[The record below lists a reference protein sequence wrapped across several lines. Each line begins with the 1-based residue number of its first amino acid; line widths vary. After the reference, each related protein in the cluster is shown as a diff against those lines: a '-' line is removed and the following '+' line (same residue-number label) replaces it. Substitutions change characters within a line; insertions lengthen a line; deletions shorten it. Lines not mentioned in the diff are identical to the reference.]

1 MKIALE
7 LEFPDE
13 QAAAFM
19 QRLQS
24 LPGLTARF
32 LRLRPEPQTASDE
45 TGEAVGELTEA
56 EQKALLYKVFG
67 SWQSD
72 VSSDEMVRQIY
83 ADRRDEPREVNL

>member
-32 LRLRPEPQTASDE
+32 LRLRPEVQVSAVVSEAS
-45 TGEAVGELTEA
+45 GELTEA

-72 VSSDEMVRQIY
+72 VSGDEMVRQIY

>member
-32 LRLRPEPQTASDE
+32 LRLQPDQQTEQPASE
-45 TGEAVGELTEA
+45 LAGELTEA

-67 SWQSD
+67 GWQSE
-72 VSSDEMVRQIY
+72 VSGDEMVRQIY

>member
-32 LRLRPEPQTASDE
+32 LRLRPEAQTSPVVS
-45 TGEAVGELTEA
+45 EAVGELTDA

-72 VSSDEMVRQIY
+72 VSGDEMVRQIY
-83 ADRRDEPREVNL
+83 DDRRDEPREVNL

>member
-32 LRLRPEPQTASDE
+32 LRLRPETPVAPTVTE
-45 TGEAVGELTEA
+45 TTDELTEA

-67 SWQSD
+67 GWQSD
-72 VSSDEMVRQIY
+72 VSGEEMVRQIY
-83 ADRRDEPREVNL
+83 ADRRDVPREVNL

>member
-32 LRLRPEPQTASDE
+32 LRLRPEAQMSPAVSE
-45 TGEAVGELTEA
+45 VTGELNDA

-72 VSSDEMVRQIY
+72 VSGDEMVRQIY
-83 ADRRDEPREVNL
+83 GDRRDEPREVNL

>member
-32 LRLRPEPQTASDE
+32 LRLRPEVQVSAVVSEAS
-45 TGEAVGELTEA
+45 GELTEV

-72 VSSDEMVRQIY
+72 VSGDEMVRQIY

>member
-32 LRLRPEPQTASDE
+32 LRLRPESQMVTSAS
-45 TGEAVGELTEA
+45 EATGELTED

-72 VSSDEMVRQIY
+72 VSGDEMVRQIY

>member
-32 LRLRPEPQTASDE
+32 LRLRPEVQASAVVP
-45 TGEAVGELTEA
+45 EASGELTDA

-72 VSSDEMVRQIY
+72 VSGDEMVRQIY

>member
-32 LRLRPEPQTASDE
+32 LPLRPEVQVS
-45 TGEAVGELTEA
+45 AVVSESSGELTEA

-72 VSSDEMVRQIY
+72 VSGDEMVRQIY

>member
-1 MKIALE
+1 MRIVLE

-32 LRLRPEPQTASDE
+32 LRLRPEQSVSPAASGP
-45 TGEAVGELTEA
+45 TNELTEA

-67 SWQSD
+67 GWQSE
-72 VSSDEMVRQIY
+72 VSGDEMVRQIY

>member
-19 QRLQS
+19 QRLQRV
-24 LPGLTARF
+24 PGLTARF
-32 LRLRPEPQTASDE
+32 LRLRPEVQVS
-45 TGEAVGELTEA
+45 AVVSESSGELTEA

-72 VSSDEMVRQIY
+72 VSGDEMVRQIY
-83 ADRRDEPREVNL
+83 ADRRDGPREVNL

>member
-32 LRLRPEPQTASDE
+32 LRLRPEPQVSPSAAEVTD
-45 TGEAVGELTEA
+45 ELTEA

-72 VSSDEMVRQIY
+72 VSGDEMVRQIY

>member
-32 LRLRPEPQTASDE
+32 LRLRPEVQASAVVS
-45 TGEAVGELTEA
+45 EASGELTEA

-67 SWQSD
+67 GWQSD
-72 VSSDEMVRQIY
+72 VSGDEMVRQIY

>member
-1 MKIALE
+1 MRIALE

-32 LRLRPEPQTASDE
+32 LHLQPEQSASPAASDS
-45 TGEAVGELTEA
+45 VGGLTEA

-67 SWQSD
+67 GWQAE
-72 VSSDEMVRQIY
+72 VSGDEMARQIY
-83 ADRRDEPREVNL
+83 ADRRDQPREVDL

>member
-1 MKIALE
+1 
-7 LEFPDE
+7 
-13 QAAAFM
+13 M

-32 LRLRPEPQTASDE
+32 LRLRPEVQVSAVVSEAS
-45 TGEAVGELTEA
+45 GELTEA

-72 VSSDEMVRQIY
+72 VSGDEMVRQIY

>member
-32 LRLRPEPQTASDE
+32 LRLRPEPQVSPIAA
-45 TGEAVGELTEA
+45 EATDELTEA

-72 VSSDEMVRQIY
+72 VSGDEMVRQIY